1 MSAIDIRQLEPR
13 EEAADGRQH
22 LIRNIMALRSP
33 NEQRRSFPPSLLR
46 IGKGKVRHVVQ
57 RVRKNLNRNA
67 PLHDPIRAAHK
78 VGEKELTNG
87 QRLFVFLQDGVR
99 LALLLKL
106 GVLDPIHALSVL
118 CESAVQRG
126 VHGRIVDADQAADGD
141 LFAQRNGH
149 GCLRAHG
156 VADQRA
162 VLDVL
167 LLQEALDV
175 LGESGVVVSGIVRRV
190 AVVAQVDRIDGSV
203 QLAGKDSGW

>member
-1 MSAIDIRQLEPR
+1 VSAIDVRQLEPR

-22 LIRNIMALRSP
+22 LIGDIVTLRSSH
-33 NEQRRSFPPSLLR
+33 EQRGTFPPSLFR

-57 RVRKNLNRNA
+57 RVRKNLDRNA
-67 PLHDPIRAAHK
+67 PLHDPIRSAHK
-78 VGEKELTNG
+78 VGEKELANG
-87 QRLFVFLQDGVR
+87 QRLLVFLQNGVR

-106 GVLDPIHALSVL
+106 GVLDPLHTLGVL
-118 CESAVQRG
+118 CESAVQSG
-126 VHGRIVDADQAADGD
+126 VHGRVVDADQAANGD
-141 LFAQRNGH
+141 IFAQRNCH

-203 QLAGKDSGW
+203 QLAGKDSAW

>member
-1 MSAIDIRQLEPR
+1 MSAIDIGQLEPR

-22 LIRNIMALRSP
+22 LIGNIVTLRSS
-33 NEQRRSFPPSLLR
+33 NEQRRTFPSRRLR
-46 IGKGKVRHVVQ
+46 VGKGEVGHVVQ
-57 RVRKNLNRNA
+57 RVRENLDRNA
-67 PLHDPIRAAHK
+67 PLHDPIRSAHK
-78 VGEKELTNG
+78 VGEKELANG
-87 QRLFVFLQDGVR
+87 QRLLVFLQNGVR

-106 GVLDPIHALSVL
+106 GVLDPLHALRVL

-126 VHGRIVDADQAADGD
+126 VHRRIVDADQAADGD

-149 GCLRAHG
+149 GGFRAHG

-203 QLAGKDSGW
+203 QLAGKDSAW